1 MEYLNSGALFAQGV
15 KKNPKAP
22 DYNGDILLDLSQF
35 QVVDGKI
42 HVAIAGW
49 KKEGKSG
56 KVFLSLKAQQFQ
68 ERTNAQP
75 VQQPKE
81 QDDDIPF

>member
-68 ERTNAQP
+68 ERTSNP
-75 VQQPKE
+75 QPKQE